1 MSGAP
6 GKGQGAQF
14 KPGESSQTMDW
25 QAKPTQEYGP
35 DAVQTETPAGTVTAP
50 EQPKIPVKEL
60 QSTQQNIGGP
70 GGTQTTSTG
79 VLPDA
84 RAKQAKFLA
93 TPQDVDISSSV
104 KKLTKARLLD
114 SMLLKALGVKYATKE
129 YSKTN

>member
-14 KPGESSQTMDW
+14 KPGESSQTMEW
-25 QAKPTQEYGP
+25 QTP
-35 DAVQTETPAGTVTAP
+35 QTETPAGTVTAP
-50 EQPKIPVKEL
+50 EQPKIPVQEL

-70 GGTQTTSTG
+70 GGTQSTSTG

-93 TPQDVDISSSV
+93 TPPDVDVSSSVKSV
-104 KKLTKARLLD
+104 KKLTKAQLLD
-114 SMLLKALGVKYATKE
+114 SMLLKALGVRYATKE
-129 YSKTN
+129 HSKTN